1 MKKLDIVI
9 MIQEGF
15 GKLSDNLLT
24 MGQRLEKIESLI
36 KGKDAPGNE
45 NGNHYGN
52 PSENSCPNEKLSK
65 VQAAKILR
73 ISVRTL
79 DRYRKKGIIPYSQY
93 NDGGKVTFRYKDL
106 VAVRDKIKGDNRAM
120 DHFTELTGT
129 SNFSNK

>member
-24 MGQRLEKIESLI
+24 VGQRLEKIESLVA
-36 KGKDAPGNE
+36 GKDSAGTE
-45 NGNHYGN
+45 NGNCHGN
-52 PSENSCPNEKLSK
+52 PSENASPNEKLDK
-65 VQAAKILR
+65 AQAAKILR

-93 NDGGKVTFRYKDL
+93 NNGGKVSFRYKDL
-106 VAVRDKIKGDNRAM
+106 VAVRDKIKGGSHAR
-120 DHFTELTGT
+120 DHFPELTDT

>member
-24 MGQRLEKIESLI
+24 VGQRLEKIESLI
-36 KGKDAPGNE
+36 KGKNSPYTESGN
-45 NGNHYGN
+45 YDGN
-52 PSENSCPNEKLSK
+52 PSENSCPNEKLNK
-65 VQAAKILR
+65 AQAAETLR

-93 NDGGKVTFRYKDL
+93 NDAGKVTFRYKDL

-120 DHFTELTGT
+120 DHFTESTGT